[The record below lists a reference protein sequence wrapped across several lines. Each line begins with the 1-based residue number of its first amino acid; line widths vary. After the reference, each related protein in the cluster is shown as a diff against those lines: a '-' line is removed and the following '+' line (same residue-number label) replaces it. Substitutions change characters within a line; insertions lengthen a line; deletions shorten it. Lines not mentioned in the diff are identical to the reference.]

1 MMTVAPSRTIMQ
13 TTLTDSAEEAAA
25 ILKRGRVVAF
35 PTETVYGLGA
45 SIYHPEAIMR
55 VFQAKGRP
63 GDNPLIVHIYSL
75 EQLADIASEI
85 NPDAKRLIDRFF
97 PGPLTLVLKKNP
109 LIPDAVTG
117 GLATVGVRC
126 PANPVAREFLRLSAC
141 PVAAPSANLSG
152 LPSATSWE
160 AVYEDLEGK
169 IDCVLRG
176 NPSSIGLESTIVDCS
191 GSKPLLLRDGAITFE
206 QLQAVVPEIAANT
219 NPDKQAPPKSP
230 GLKYPHYAPKAAII
244 LCQADETRSVAPSS
258 AYIGLS
264 EPPEGISLCKRC
276 QNLEEYGCELF
287 SFFRRCDSKGIERI
301 YCELPSNQGLG
312 RAIRDRLMRAAG
324 KK

>member
-1 MMTVAPSRTIMQ
+1 MILQ

-25 ILKRGRVVAF
+25 FLRSGMVVAF

-45 SIYHPEAIMR
+45 SIYHPEAIRR

-75 EQLADIASEI
+75 EQLAGVASAI
-85 NPDAKRLIDRFF
+85 NFDAKRLIEHFF

-109 LIPDAVTG
+109 LVPDAVTG
-117 GLATVGVRC
+117 GLETVGVRC

-152 LPSATSWE
+152 LPSATSWD

-176 NPSSIGLESTIVDCS
+176 NPSEIGLESTIVDCS
-191 GSKPLLLRDGAITFE
+191 GSKPLLLRAGAITFE
-206 QLQAVVPEIAANT
+206 QLQVVVPEIAANT

-244 LCQADETRSVAPSS
+244 LCHTDETRSVAPSS

-264 EPPEGISLCKRC
+264 KPPEGISLCKHCR
-276 QNLEEYGCELF
+276 NLEEYGSELF
-287 SFFRRCDSKGIERI
+287 SFFRLCDAKGIATI
-301 YCELPSNQGLG
+301 YCELPSNLGLG